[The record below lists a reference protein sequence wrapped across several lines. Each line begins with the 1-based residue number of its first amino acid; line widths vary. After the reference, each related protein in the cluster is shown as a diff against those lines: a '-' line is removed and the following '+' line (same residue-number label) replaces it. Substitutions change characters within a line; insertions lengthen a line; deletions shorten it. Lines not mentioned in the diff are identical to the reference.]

1 MANSIPEVSKRRRLS
16 QNDDNN
22 NNQNQ
27 LQQQQPLLPGLP
39 DHIAQACLSLVDP
52 ATLYSVCRSW
62 RRVIYTR
69 SFPPFLSLYALL
81 SSSSSNSIQFSN
93 FDPVSSK
100 WRALPATP
108 PDPPLRLFLRH
119 PAFISRNLPIQSV
132 SASGNLVLLAAT
144 THNLFPAVPRP
155 LIFDPS
161 TSSWLFG
168 PPLATPRR
176 WCAAGTLS
184 GAVYVA
190 SGIGSHFSV
199 NVARSVE
206 KWDLSKKNDSSSP
219 NGSEYLGWEW
229 ERVSSLRDGRFSR
242 DAIDAVGWRGKLC
255 MVNVKGDALK
265 DGVVYDAEKDT
276 WQDMP
281 EGMIAGWTGPVAAM
295 DEDVMYV
302 VDEAKG
308 ALRRYDPGRDTWHQI
323 VESESLKGA
332 DQIAAGG
339 GRVCVVCRGRIVV
352 VDVAA
357 ARPRVWDVE
366 TPSGLEAVAIHMLPR
381 MCQLV

>member
-1 MANSIPEVSKRRRLS
+1 MANSAPEVSKRRRS
-16 QNDDNN
+16 TPN
-22 NNQNQ
+22 
-27 LQQQQPLLPGLP
+27 QQPLLPGLP
-39 DHIAQACLSLVDP
+39 DHIAQAILSRVDP
-52 ATLYSVCRSW
+52 ASLYSVCRSW
-62 RRVIYTR
+62 RRVPYTR
-69 SFPPFLSLYALL
+69 HFPPFLSLYVLL
-81 SSSSSNSIQFSN
+81 SSKSSNSIEFHH

-100 WRALPATP
+100 WRALPSTP
-108 PDPPLRLFLRH
+108 PDPPLRLSIRH

-132 SASGNLVLLAAT
+132 SASGSLVLLAAT
-144 THNLFPAVPRP
+144 THNFHPALSRP
-155 LIFDPS
+155 LIFDPDS
-161 TSSWLFG
+161 GRWLFG
-168 PPLATPRR
+168 PPLTSPRR
-176 WCAAGTLS
+176 WCAAGALR
-184 GAVYVA
+184 GVVYAA

-199 NVARSVE
+199 DVARSVE
-206 KWDLSKKNDSSSP
+206 KWDLTNVKSNSPTSSTGRSG
-219 NGSEYLGWEW
+219 NEWSGWEW
-229 ERVSSLRDGRFSR
+229 ERVSSLKDGRFSR

-265 DGVVYDAEKDT
+265 DGVVYDAEKDK

-302 VDEAKG
+302 VEEGKG
-308 ALRRYDPGRDTWHQI
+308 ALRRYVPERDTWHKV

-357 ARPRVWDVE
+357 ALPRIWDVE
-366 TPSGLEAVAIHMLPR
+366 TPRGLEAVAVHILPR
-381 MCQLV
+381 MSQLV